1 MYRNTTG
8 TLCRKAVATAA
19 VAATSLLALAT
30 ACSDDN
36 TPGAPT
42 DFDTASPYTITMRVL
57 NSDRQNLLDKKVQ
70 GNILKDSVTVL
81 FADSVYQLDTIP
93 SSKKLPESM
102 PRTDNADFYGLW
114 VYTPVGTRNY
124 LMQFGEFDG
133 KQNISGQRF
142 IIRWNDGS
150 PNDTVGWT
158 HTYAADGSGKNTTYR
173 TDVTLNGKPATMP
186 ITFVK

>member
-1 MYRNTTG
+1 MYKNTIN
-8 TLCRKAVATAA
+8 TLRRRAVAVTAMTAA
-19 VAATSLLALAT
+19 ALLALTT

-36 TPGAPT
+36 DPGTPS

-57 NSDRQNLLDKKVQ
+57 DENSQNLLDKKTQ
-70 GNILKDSVTVL
+70 DNILKDSVTVL

-102 PRTDNADFYGLW
+102 PKTDNADFYGLW
-114 VYTPVGTRNY
+114 VYAPVGTRNY

-133 KQNISGQRF
+133 KQNLTNQRF
-142 IIRWNDGS
+142 IIRWNDGT

-158 HTYAADGSGKNTTYR
+158 HVYSKDGGNTTYR